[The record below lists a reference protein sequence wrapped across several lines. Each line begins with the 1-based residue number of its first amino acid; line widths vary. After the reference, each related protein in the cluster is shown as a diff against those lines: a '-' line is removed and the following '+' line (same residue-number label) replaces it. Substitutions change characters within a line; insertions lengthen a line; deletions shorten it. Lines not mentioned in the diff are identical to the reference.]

1 VGDDDDNDDDD
12 HEEDEEDDDDDD
24 EEDDDDDDDDE
35 EDATVVACG
44 RARGPRLAHPIFAL
58 LPVLARAA
66 LVSVMLTRKRAAEG
80 LQGRDNWLNRLN
92 IGEIFA
98 ERCDSAK
105 ARSLMSQSV
114 FQPIGAF
121 RMTLLYLRARGA
133 SSSGVGRERVE
144 TTVNAMRTPP
154 DSPDS
159 LTHPRLIPGQKR
171 LTNVAVVRYK
181 KFGKRFE
188 IAAYKNTVIN
198 WRNGLEKD
206 LDEVLQSTTVFS
218 NVSKGILAKRE
229 DMIQVFGT
237 DDEEKICI
245 KILQDGQLQVSD
257 KERQVE
263 LENRVR
269 DVAGILSEKCIN
281 PKSKKPYTIGVLE
294 RALKDIH
301 FSADPKKPAKLQAVE
316 TLPLLQAQFP
326 IERAQMQLRVVVPA
340 SSSQDFQ
347 ALLAR
352 RRAVVT
358 EQSIEGDDLVVECCI
373 DPGAYRELNGF
384 VADEGQRG
392 RLDVV
397 SLAAFSREEVEQ
409 EEKDEGVKENTA
421 AAAAGNA
428 LGGTGLVAATEGMS
442 IRDATGPLS
451 PSTQLTASDHPA
463 PGDAPSASASA
474 PRPVVV
480 RAKVEETVLYPRGP
494 ISGMPDEYAARRER
508 FAEID
513 ELQQG
518 WTVELQTKGGCD
530 EVLSAIF
537 FGPAGDKVGSFAM
550 ARRRALAHS
559 KC

>member
-1 VGDDDDNDDDD
+1 
-12 HEEDEEDDDDDD
+12 
-24 EEDDDDDDDDE
+24 
-35 EDATVVACG
+35 
-44 RARGPRLAHPIFAL
+44 
-58 LPVLARAA
+58 
-66 LVSVMLTRKRAAEG
+66 M
-80 LQGRDNWLNRLN
+80 
-92 IGEIFA
+92 
-98 ERCDSAK
+98 
-105 ARSLMSQSV
+105 
-114 FQPIGAF
+114 
-121 RMTLLYLRARGA
+121 
-133 SSSGVGRERVE
+133 
-144 TTVNAMRTPP
+144 
-154 DSPDS
+154 
-159 LTHPRLIPGQKR
+159 
-171 LTNVAVVRYK
+171 AVVRYK

-326 IERAQMQLRVVVPA
+326 IERAQMQLRVVVPV

-397 SLAAFSREEVEQ
+397 SLAAFGREEQ
-409 EEKDEGVKENTA
+409 EEEIANGAVEIGNEA
-421 AAAAGNA
+421 HGAAGLLATTENIYLREAPEIPEA
-428 LGGTGLVAATEGMS
+428 L
-442 IRDATGPLS
+442 
-451 PSTQLTASDHPA
+451 PSVPEM
-463 PGDAPSASASA
+463 APSVA
-474 PRPVVV
+474 RPVVL

-494 ISGMPDEYAARRER
+494 VSGMPDEYAARRER
-508 FAEID
+508 FSEID
-513 ELQQG
+513 ELQEG
-518 WTVELQTKGGCD
+518 WTVELQTKGGSA
-530 EVLSAIF
+530 EVLQAAF
-537 FGPAGDKVGSFAM
+537 FSPDGNNVGSFAM
-550 ARRRALAHS
+550 ARRLALAHS
-559 KC
+559 KR